1 MIQVIPVIDLLNG
14 VVVHAKKGDRQHY
27 QAIQSQLS
35 VSTNPIAIV
44 TAILALY
51 PFTQLYIADL
61 NAIQKTAFSNYTNYS
76 VIESITQAFP
86 SLVIWVDAGI
96 SNQIEL
102 NLWKKLN
109 IRLVIGSEN
118 FTEIDHYCSL
128 THHKTDF
135 ILSLDFLAQGYKG
148 PAELLTN
155 TDYWPQD
162 VIIMSLANV
171 GTNQGINQTLLKDMI
186 NQAKHANIYAAGGI
200 RDIADLIT
208 VKNMGGYGALVA
220 TALHHQQ
227 ISSKDLE
234 ELAQ

>member
-27 QAIQSQLS
+27 QAIQSKLS
-35 VSTNPIAIV
+35 VSTNPVAIV

-61 NAIQKTAFSNYTNYS
+61 NAIQKTAHSDYTNYS
-76 VIESITQAFP
+76 LIESITQEFP
-86 SLVIWVDAGI
+86 NLVIWVDAGV
-96 SNQIEL
+96 SNQSEL
-102 NLWKKLN
+102 NLWGKLN

-118 FTEIDHYCSL
+118 FTKIDDYCLL
-128 THHKTDF
+128 THHKTNF
-135 ILSLDFLAQGYKG
+135 VLSLDFLAQGYKG
-148 PAELLTN
+148 PTELLTN

-171 GTNQGINQTLLKDMI
+171 GTNQGVNQKLLKDMI

-208 VKNMGGYGALVA
+208 VKNMGGCGALVA
-220 TALHHQQ
+220 TALHHMH
-227 ISSKDLE
+227 ISREDLE